1 MNERIKALAE
11 KIVGPSRLHG
21 GEFALFGDQ
30 QVEQFAAL
38 IINECAGLAEDGFFD
53 DLDGQEIC
61 DGIKNHFG
69 V

>member
-1 MNERIKALAE
+1 MNERIKQLAE
-11 KIVGPSRLHG
+11 QVVGPSRLHG

-30 QVEQFAAL
+30 QVEQFAIL
-38 IINECAGLAEDGFFD
+38 IIDECASLAENGFFD

>member
-1 MNERIKALAE
+1 MNERIKQLAE
-11 KIVGPSRLHG
+11 QVVGPSRLHG

-30 QVEQFAAL
+30 QVEQFATL
-38 IINECAGLAEDGFFD
+38 IINECASLAEDGFFD